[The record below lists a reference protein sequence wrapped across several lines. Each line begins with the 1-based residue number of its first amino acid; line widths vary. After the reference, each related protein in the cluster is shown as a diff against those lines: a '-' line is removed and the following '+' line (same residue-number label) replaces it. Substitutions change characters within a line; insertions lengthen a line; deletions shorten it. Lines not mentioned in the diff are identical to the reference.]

1 MEKCTHILPLAH
13 IGYISPGPLQF
24 TGLQR
29 AEHDLATEQQLLLQ
43 NESYFPLKTEAAIR
57 NSELMGST

>member
-1 MEKCTHILPLAH
+1 M
-13 IGYISPGPLQF
+13 QF

-29 AEHDLATEQQLLLQ
+29 AGHDLATEQQLLLQ
-43 NESYFPLKTEAAIR
+43 NKSYFPDKTEAAIR